1 MSVRRLFSL
10 DAGLSLLMHGLK
22 AGVALFVNWLVLRH
36 FAVDDFLTWSLT
48 SSILIVATA
57 SDLGIA
63 QYTVTRLINTP
74 RAEWS
79 KAVSESVNALI
90 PLSVVAGGF
99 VFLAIN
105 DAPLLYRSAMAI
117 LLAARI
123 VTIPFWAV
131 LNAVNQFKIRKVLE
145 LAGYLVAAL
154 GIMVIVQANGDIRVA
169 LVLLN
174 ATFLL
179 SAVLNVAV
187 AARYV
192 SFKRSVQVAPLRES
206 FAVFRQVFR
215 AALPFM
221 LINVSGLLTYGGFVW
236 LASLALPDR
245 DAAKLAVLHGF
256 VLVNLYQLYDVLLK
270 ARQADLADS
279 RRLRPYGQ
287 LNVLVMLSLPPLFL
301 LAGREALGLI
311 GNPLV
316 LATPETALFGLFMAF
331 ELGNLFVQSV
341 VQVRASLTRRLN
353 DYSLVRSAM
362 LASFA
367 VAAFVPTAEDHR
379 LIVLLALLSLG
390 SALSFA
396 YMWRIIRMNDVDGGH
411 RPPETHSTPAVCREN
426 L

>member
-36 FAVDDFLTWSLT
+36 FAVDDFLTWSVT
-48 SSILIVATA
+48 SSILVIATA
-57 SDLGIA
+57 SDFGVG
-63 QYTVTRLINTP
+63 QYTVTRLINSERSTW
-74 RAEWS
+74 AT
-79 KAVSESVNALI
+79 AVSESLAAVAPLAL
-90 PLSVVAGGF
+90 LAGAF
-99 VFLAIN
+99 VFVAIG
-105 DAPLLYRSAMAI
+105 APPAVYRLTMAV

-123 VTIPFWAV
+123 ATIPFAAV
-131 LNAVNQFKIRKVLE
+131 LNAVNQFKIRKMIE
-145 LAGYLVAAL
+145 LGGYVAAAL
-154 GIMVIVQANGDIRVA
+154 GILFVIETDGDVRSA

-179 SAVLNVAV
+179 GALLTVVA

-192 SFKRSVQVAPLRES
+192 PFLASIRIGSPLRS
-206 FAVFRQVFR
+206 LHVFREAV
-215 AALPFM
+215 PFT
-221 LINVSGLLTYGGFVW
+221 LNNLSGLATYGGFVW
-236 LASLALPDR
+236 LASLSLPDP

-287 LNVLVMLSLPPLFL
+287 LNLLVMLSLPPLFL

-316 LATPETALFGLFMAF
+316 LATPETALFGLFMAL

-341 VQVRASLTRRLN
+341 VQVRASLAHRLK
-353 DYSLVRSAM
+353 DYSLVRSVM

-367 VAAFVPTAEDHR
+367 VAAFVPTAEGHR